1 MQRREPKLTIV
12 EIFWCR
18 KCEKMQLDL
27 DKCETCSKSMEQ
39 IGFIDDGEE
48 EEQ

>member
-18 KCEKMQLDL
+18 KCEKILLGL
-27 DKCETCSKSMEQ
+27 DKCDTCNKSMEK
-39 IGFIDDGEE
+39 IGFIDDGEK

>member
-18 KCEKMQLDL
+18 KCEKILLDI
-27 DKCETCSKSMEQ
+27 DKCDICSKSMEK